1 MRCSTL
7 CYDDVGVSQGKEL
20 PKSIQIHK
28 GQGWKIGVLG
38 FGPVRQ
44 RLVVDVSQLVAVPSE
59 LKTLQAKVCDKLNET
74 PSSSEGP
81 HCFQKNFS
89 MFVRSRLNRACS
101 SIELSYFFYVY
112 IRVRGCP

>member
-1 MRCSTL
+1 MLVDAVQNSTGAARL
-7 CYDDVGVSQGKEL
+7 DVFDEVLHFVALALLDHDDVGVSQGKEL

-28 GQGWKIGVLG
+28 GLGWKIGVLG

-44 RLVVDVSQLVAVPSE
+44 RLVVDVSQLVAVPPE

-81 HCFQKNFS
+81 HCF
-89 MFVRSRLNRACS
+89 
-101 SIELSYFFYVY
+101 
-112 IRVRGCP
+112 